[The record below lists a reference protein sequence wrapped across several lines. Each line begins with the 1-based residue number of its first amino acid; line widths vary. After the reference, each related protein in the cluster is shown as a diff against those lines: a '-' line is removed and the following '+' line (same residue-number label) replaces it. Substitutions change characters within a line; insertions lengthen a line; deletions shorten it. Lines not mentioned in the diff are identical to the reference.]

1 MIGCSVILVIIS
13 LLKGGKNGGE
23 FVVCGTPGYWALKL
37 SSMPIL
43 LCAAYFVSRLLLRRH
58 ALKEQ
63 VGYEFHPSEV
73 KWTTSTTTRWPALCV
88 CAGVAAG
95 MLGIGGGILKG
106 PIMIEMGVP
115 PPVVA
120 ATAAYMLLFTCAST
134 TVQFAALDMVLW
146 DYAIALGVT
155 GMLASLAAQL
165 LIKKFVAAHH
175 FQWPITAL
183 IGLVILLSTIFMGI
197 AGVMATFVEIE
208 DGDWVGP
215 KPLCGGD
222 VPMPGR

>member
-1 MIGCSVILVIIS
+1 
-13 LLKGGKNGGE
+13 
-23 FVVCGTPGYWALKL
+23 
-37 SSMPIL
+37 
-43 LCAAYFVSRLLLRRH
+43 
-58 ALKEQ
+58 
-63 VGYEFHPSEV
+63 
-73 KWTTSTTTRWPALCV
+73 
-88 CAGVAAG
+88 
-95 MLGIGGGILKG
+95 
-106 PIMIEMGVP
+106 
-115 PPVVA
+115 
-120 ATAAYMLLFTCAST
+120 MLLFTCAST

-146 DYAIALGVT
+146 DYAIALGVTGMLASLAAQLLIKKVT

-208 DGDWVGP
+208 DGDWGIAGVMATFVEIEDGDWVGP